1 MERQVSTDARNIN
14 TQVSQS
20 GTGSQNSDRSEP
32 GSRSIIPKRRVRKPM
47 SNDPV
52 GFSSGPPVRPEPDIE
67 QKHNL
72 PLEISI
78 HRSSEPNNRAPARD
92 VAQEAQQFKRRTPSR
107 IKSTPDL
114 TNNKT
119 EPFNFQAGLRR
130 RRRHERRLQ
139 LSLAKKSIKRN
150 NLISTSS
157 QWSSEVFPR
166 IKTQPPRNL
175 NLEPRPPDQGSSI
188 FSLLSRVTHLIS
200 SPTLEP
206 LDEQV
211 LNDFNMEVGTIAS
224 RVDMWRQ
231 KLEDER
237 STSNQSNSLPDDDSP
252 SNSSSDNWAYS
263 FISDE
268 IQHLLQMMGNL
279 TNSLFGGSSWG
290 LFGIEERLVVL
301 LQMGSKMVFPVIEV
315 LVMNIWRMLRELLT
329 LQGDD
334 TEKVGGLCSVIDAIN
349 NAFHAIRS
357 LIHLGN
363 AYRNA
368 QEPSD
373 SEYTGDARSVLAHS
387 LGSLNLQEEEQKF
400 D

>member
-92 VAQEAQQFKRRTPSR
+92 VAQEAQQFNRRIPSR
-107 IKSTPDL
+107 TKSTPNL

-119 EPFNFQAGLRR
+119 EPFNFQGGLRR
-130 RRRHERRLQ
+130 RRPHER
-139 LSLAKKSIKRN
+139 
-150 NLISTSS
+150 
-157 QWSSEVFPR
+157 R

>member
-1 MERQVSTDARNIN
+1 
-14 TQVSQS
+14 
-20 GTGSQNSDRSEP
+20 
-32 GSRSIIPKRRVRKPM
+32 
-47 SNDPV
+47 
-52 GFSSGPPVRPEPDIE
+52 
-67 QKHNL
+67 
-72 PLEISI
+72 
-78 HRSSEPNNRAPARD
+78 
-92 VAQEAQQFKRRTPSR
+92 
-107 IKSTPDL
+107 
-114 TNNKT
+114 
-119 EPFNFQAGLRR
+119 
-130 RRRHERRLQ
+130 
-139 LSLAKKSIKRN
+139 
-150 NLISTSS
+150 
-157 QWSSEVFPR
+157 
-166 IKTQPPRNL
+166 
-175 NLEPRPPDQGSSI
+175 
-188 FSLLSRVTHLIS
+188 LSRVTHLIT
-200 SPTLEP
+200 SPTLES

-237 STSNQSNSLPDDDSP
+237 STSNHSNSLLDDASP
-252 SNSSSDNWAYS
+252 SDSSSDNWAYA

-279 TNSLFGGSSWG
+279 TNSLFGGSGWG
-290 LFGIEERLVVL
+290 LFGIEDKLVVL

-315 LVMNIWRMLRELLT
+315 LVMNIWRMLREVLSLHW
-329 LQGDD
+329 DD

-373 SEYTGDARSVLAHS
+373 SDYTGDARSVLAHS